1 MELTVEQIS
10 EQALSLPQDARS
22 LLADRLAES
31 VDPAEESALHHL
43 WAIEAI
49 RRRDEVRN
57 GSVKP
62 IPGDVAL
69 AQVRRRFGA

>member
-10 EQALSLPQDARS
+10 EQALSLPQDARA

-43 WAIEAI
+43 WAIEAV
-49 RRRDEVRN
+49 RRHDEVRN

>member
-10 EQALSLPQDARS
+10 EQALSLPQDARA

-31 VDPAEESALHHL
+31 LDPAEEGALHRL
-43 WAIEAI
+43 WAVEAV

-57 GSVKP
+57 GSVNP

-69 AQVRRRFGA
+69 AQVRRRFEA

>member
-10 EQALSLPQDARS
+10 EQALSLPQDARAV
-22 LLADRLAES
+22 LADRLAEGL
-31 VDPAEESALHHL
+31 DPAEESALHHL
-43 WAIEAI
+43 WAVEAI

-62 IPGDVAL
+62 ISGDVAL
-69 AQVRRRFGA
+69 ANVRRAFGA

>member
-10 EQALSLPQDARS
+10 EQALSLPQDARAV
-22 LLADRLAES
+22 LADRLAES
-31 VDPAEESALHHL
+31 LDPAEEGVLHHL
-43 WAIEAI
+43 WAVEAV